1 MPPNNNTCDLA
12 QDMRTYVPFI
22 IVLCNHSILGFI
34 SSKFLSSL
42 QKTLKVA
49 VFLCIKQGY
58 RMHFTYFHINCKVSN
73 FQKNLRQMN
82 VAFKIL
88 IYFLLFSCV
97 FHSMFHGTIQV
108 RCPISFTHPYHFPFP
123 DLHSA
128 SFPSGLRLLRCASH
142 FPALSSLQ
150 SSSQH
155 FHQFECLLP
164 GQSICNIS
172 HSSLH
177 HSVFLNDR
185 KSLCDLVEE

>member
-1 MPPNNNTCDLA
+1 
-12 QDMRTYVPFI
+12 MRTYVPFI

-58 RMHFTYFHINCKVSN
+58 RMHFTYFHINCKVRS
-73 FQKNLRQMN
+73 FQENLRQMN

-108 RCPISFTHPYHFPFP
+108 RCLISFTHPHTIFPFS
-123 DLHSA
+123 DLHPA
-128 SFPSGLRLLRCASH
+128 SLLSDLSPLRRASH
-142 FPALSSLQ
+142 FSALFDLP

-155 FHQFECLLP
+155 FHQFERLLP
-164 GQSICNIS
+164 GQSIRNIYS
-172 HSSLH
+172 PLINSSF
-177 HSVFLNDR
+177 SFP
-185 KSLCDLVEE
+185 